1 MQKVNEVKDI
11 QRRFNFSQGTW
22 RAAMALLTIA
32 LLCACE
38 PAGSAPGAADKA
50 SEPHALGI
58 VGYNYTDRYIDQFYV
73 NGQGGGNLDV
83 SGQRGGG
90 GGIVCCI
97 GWRDGTPLPQK
108 MRIKWV
114 AGGCMKTLTDSDGYT
129 FTAPLHTFKEQDVQ
143 LTGPVPKNP
152 HYFEVHFY
160 PDGHIE
166 VAITEMDSDPRLKLS
181 RAREKPTYADHCE
194 EPKK

>member
-1 MQKVNEVKDI
+1 VKI
-11 QRRFNFSQGTW
+11 LQLRFNHARSTI
-22 RAAMALLTIA
+22 RATIALLTIA

-38 PAGSAPGAADKA
+38 PAGGALGAEDKTA
-50 SEPHALGI
+50 TEPHALGI

-73 NGQGGGNLDV
+73 NGQGGGSLHLSDA
-83 SGQRGGG
+83 GGGG

-97 GWRDGTPLPQK
+97 GWRNGTPLPQK
-108 MRIKWV
+108 IRVKWV
-114 AGGCMKTLTDSDGYT
+114 AGGCMKTVTSSDGYVHQV
-129 FTAPLHTFKEQDVQ
+129 PVHTFKEQDVQ
-143 LTGPVPKNP
+143 LTGPVPEKP
-152 HYFEVHFY
+152 GYFEAHFY

-166 VAITEMDSDPRLKLS
+166 VAITETWAEPRLKLS